1 MGRFPAAAGGNDV
14 LRRHGFGQP
23 AARHAVRRRGVEAVE
38 REKLPGRAIRGD
50 GAVEKER
57 AALRVG
63 GAKFDIVADQDDG
76 HALRE
81 QALQKLSQ
89 LSLEGRVQSARWLVE
104 EQDIGPRKQDLC
116 QRRALL
122 LAAGKVVG
130 VTVQQ
135 RFQLAECGDIG
146 EHRFVG
152 GDLGKVLAHGFLGK
166 KRLHLLR
173 QKRRFAG
180 DADLSA
186 IGLLQARQ
194 QPERGGLARAVAA
207 EDGEKLAPPHRQL
220 QPAQHVRRV
229 RRIAEPR
236 IRDGH
241 DRLLRWC
248 GQRALRHA
256 LEGVR
261 GGKVCQPVPPLPHGD
276 GTGKVVLHRRPHAHG
291 GGHGAEQ
298 LVSRRAQ
305 LRAHG
310 AGRAVR
316 EDRPAVQHNGAVG
329 EGQRLLQ
336 PLLREQHRHS
346 QLPVDPRERGE
357 EVRRRDGVKL
367 RGRLV

>member
-1 MGRFPAAAGGNDV
+1 M
-14 LRRHGFGQP
+14 
-23 AARHAVRRRGVEAVE
+23 
-38 REKLPGRAIRGD
+38 
-50 GAVEKER
+50 
-57 AALRVG
+57 
-63 GAKFDIVADQDDG
+63 
-76 HALRE
+76 
-81 QALQKLSQ
+81 QKLSQ
-89 LSLEGRVQSARWLVE
+89 LSLEGRVQPPRWLVE
-104 EQDIGPRKQDLC
+104 EQDIGPREQNLC

-122 LAAGKVVG
+122 LAAGKVVR

-135 RFQLAECGDIG
+135 RVQTAECGDIG
-146 EHRFVG
+146 EHRPVG
-152 GDLGKVLAHGFLGK
+152 GDLGKVLAHGFFGK

-173 QKRRFAG
+173 QKRCFAG
-180 DADLSA
+180 DTDLPA
-186 IGLLQARQ
+186 IGLLQASEQ
-194 QPERGGLARAVAA
+194 LERGGFARAVAA
-207 EDGEKLAPPHRQL
+207 EDGEKFAPPHRQL

-241 DRLLRWC
+241 DRLLRGC
-248 GQRALRHA
+248 GQRALRQA
-256 LEGVR
+256 FEGVR

-276 GTGKVVLHRRPHAHG
+276 GTGKVVFHRRPHAHG

-298 LVSRRAQ
+298 LMSRRAQ

-336 PLLREQHRHS
+336 PLLGEQHRCA
-346 QLPVDPRERGE
+346 QLPVDPCERGE
-357 EVRRRDGVKL
+357 KVRRRDGVEL